1 MTTNEK
7 ATNPKDAIGATKVSI
22 SKIPS
27 AGQIETSL
35 ALSYGAVMYDPYNW
49 REEGKKVG
57 YMTYIDALLRHI
69 YRFIDG
75 EDLDPDSLVH
85 HLGHI
90 PAGAQVLFDAI
101 KSGNAIDD
109 RPPKGTA
116 SQYMD
121 EVAKRLPELQKHWA
135 LVKEQK
141 MKEKAKN
148 ECPTKKKHGFHIQV
162 GTVHCCDESEK
173 ISVEGD
179 PDYGSDA

>member
-1 MTTNEK
+1 MTKTNEK

-35 ALSYGAVMYDPYNW
+35 ALTYGAVMYDAYNW
-49 REEGKKVG
+49 REKGKKVG
-57 YMTYIDALLRHI
+57 YMTYVDALLRHI

-90 PAGAQVLFDAI
+90 SAGAQLLFDAI

-109 RPPKGTA
+109 RPTPGTA

-121 EVAKRLPELQKHWA
+121 EVAARLPELQKHWDT
-135 LVKEQK
+135 VKAKK
-141 MKEKAKN
+141 MQEKADR
-148 ECPTKKKHGFHIQV
+148 ECKTKAKHGDHISV
-162 GTVHCCDESEK
+162 TYNGELHKCCDE
-173 ISVEGD
+173 V
-179 PDYGSDA
+179 DYGSDAWSAI